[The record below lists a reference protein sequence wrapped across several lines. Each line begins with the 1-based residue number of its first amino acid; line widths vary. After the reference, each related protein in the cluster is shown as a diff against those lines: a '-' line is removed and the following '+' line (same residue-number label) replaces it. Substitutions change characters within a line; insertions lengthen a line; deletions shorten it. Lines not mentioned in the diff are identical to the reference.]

1 MQAHANTMK
10 GTWAS
15 TRGGGKKVKLSG
27 EKKRSADSKEMNT
40 IVASAVAKTT
50 QIKNKPKSKYTYEP
64 EDDNKAKQFN
74 FKHIG
79 IGSDREWEQNHKEN
93 ILTGSWTIFDL

>member
-15 TRGGGKKVKLSG
+15 TRVGGKKVKLSG
-27 EKKRSADSKEMNT
+27 KNKRSADSKELNT
-40 IVASAVAKTT
+40 IVALSMEKAT
-50 QIKNKPKSKYTYEP
+50 QIKNKPKSKYNYEP

-74 FKHIG
+74 FKHLG

-93 ILTGSWTIFDL
+93 ISQTK